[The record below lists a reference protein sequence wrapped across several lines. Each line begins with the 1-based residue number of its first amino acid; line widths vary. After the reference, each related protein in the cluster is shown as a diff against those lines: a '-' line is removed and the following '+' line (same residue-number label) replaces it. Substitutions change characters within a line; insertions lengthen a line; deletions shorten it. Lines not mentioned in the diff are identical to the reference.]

1 MSELR
6 GAKSSRTRLRGS
18 AERKIQILKEA
29 LSKLQR
35 INTGQVTL
43 DQMTILQANLDDT
56 RGAFDRYT
64 AAVDRCQALEDGE
77 YDPQDKHVVEQINME
92 DELATLGYEVEALK
106 ARVKE
111 ERSARVRAEANA
123 EGRTPEQPGNR
134 GRVVAKPPP
143 PMEKGITLDE
153 LETWIST
160 WEDYYQVTKLEKEI
174 PSLQR
179 ANFKSHLSQEMRS
192 IVEHVLGIG
201 PESTKTCDEMIKEI
215 KRHIRSNRNIQIDK
229 VSFEKRTQAPGELFD
244 DYLVAIRKMA
254 RNADLCKHCLD
265 DRLLTKIMAGLSD
278 QETREELLAK
288 VPTPKL
294 EEAITFARSKEAA
307 RRSNMD
313 LNGRVVQQ
321 VRGRDSLPSRSEYPR
336 SSWRGS
342 PHPRRVSP
350 RRFQHDQSWSRP
362 RRDTSGNACY
372 FCGRDDCFARDDH
385 GKCPA
390 FRQQCQQCR
399 GQDHFEGTVAC
410 KRGYRREF
418 PRSLRRDQS

>member
-1 MSELR
+1 MKGR
-6 GAKSSRTRLRGS
+6 
-18 AERKIQILKEA
+18 AENKIHTLKQA
-29 LSKLQR
+29 FSKLQK
-35 INTGQVTL
+35 IDTGQVTL
-43 DQMTILQANLDDT
+43 EQTTELQKALDRT
-56 RGAFDRYT
+56 RETLEKYME
-64 AAVDRCQALEDGE
+64 AVDRCQALEGGE
-77 YDPQDKHVVEQINME
+77 HDPENEHVIEQMEME
-92 DELATLGYEVEALK
+92 DELDALDYKIEALK

-153 LETWIST
+153 LETWSST
-160 WEDYYQVTKLEKEI
+160 WKDYYQVTKLEKEV
-174 PSLQR
+174 PGLQR

-201 PESTKTCDEMIKEI
+201 QDSTKTCDEMLQDIKA
-215 KRHIRSNRNIQIDK
+215 HIRSNRNIQIDK

-265 DRLLTKIMAGLSD
+265 DRLLTKILAGLSD

-321 VRGRDSLPSRSEYPR
+321 VRGRGSLPSRSEYPR

-342 PHPRRVSP
+342 PHPRRLSP
-350 RRFQHDQSWSRP
+350 RRFQHDQSWGRP
-362 RRDTSGNACY
+362 RRDSSGNACY
-372 FCGRDDCFARDDH
+372 FCGSDDCFARDDH

-390 FRQQCQQCR
+390 FGQQCQQCR

>member
-1 MSELR
+1 MKGTSEI
-6 GAKSSRTRLRGS
+6 
-18 AERKIQILKEA
+18 KIQTLKQEF
-29 LSKLQR
+29 SKLQK
-35 INTGQVTL
+35 IDTGQVTL
-43 DQMTILQANLDDT
+43 EQTTELQSALDKT
-56 RGAFDRYT
+56 RGTLDKYT
-64 AAVDRCQALEDGE
+64 EAVDRCQALEGGE
-77 YDPQDKHVVEQINME
+77 HDPKNKHVIEQMEME
-92 DELATLGYEVEALK
+92 DELDTLEYKIEALK

-111 ERSARVRAEANA
+111 ERNAKVRAEASTQ
-123 EGRTPEQPGNR
+123 GRTHEQQGNM

-143 PMEKGITLDE
+143 PMEKDITLDE
-153 LETWIST
+153 LETWSST
-160 WEDYYQVTKLEKEI
+160 WDDYYQVTKLEKEVPTI
-174 PSLQR
+174 QR
-179 ANFKSHLSQEMRS
+179 ANLKSHLSQEMRAV
-192 IVEHVLGIG
+192 VEHVLEIG
-201 PESTKTCDEMIKEI
+201 QNSTMTCAEIIQEI
-215 KRHIRSNRNIQIDK
+215 KAYIRSNRNIQIDK
-229 VSFEKRTQAPGELFD
+229 VSFEKRTQKQGESFN

-265 DRLLTKIMAGLSD
+265 DRLLTKIMAGVSD
-278 QETREELLAK
+278 QETREELLAR

-342 PHPRRVSP
+342 PHPRRGSP
-350 RRFQHDQSWSRP
+350 RRFQHDQSWGRP
-362 RRDTSGNACY
+362 RRDTSGNDCY

-390 FRQQCQQCR
+390 FGQQCQQCR

-418 PRSLRRDQS
+418 PGSLRRDQS